1 MDGRGKR
8 TRYASAGR
16 TAEARKP
23 IAPTKARAAE
33 WRPRL
38 EMDVSIAVPADL
50 AGNRA

>member
-1 MDGRGKR
+1 MDGRGER

-23 IAPTKARAAE
+23 IAPTKERAAE

-38 EMDVSIAVPADL
+38 EMGVSTAARADL
-50 AGNRA
+50 DGNRV